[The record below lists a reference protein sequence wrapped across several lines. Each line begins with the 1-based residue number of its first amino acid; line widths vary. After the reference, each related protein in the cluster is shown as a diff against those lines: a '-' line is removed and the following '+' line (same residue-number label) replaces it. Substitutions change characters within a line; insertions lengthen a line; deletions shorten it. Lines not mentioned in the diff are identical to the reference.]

1 MFSPRFEL
9 SRFRS
14 PKMSFAVA
22 FPKFIGITDEMLQK
36 DDVDYVIEMY
46 LLTRSQ
52 IATLIENVLK
62 HRKISDTLFDT
73 GPE

>member
-9 SRFRS
+9 SRPRS
-14 PKMSFAVA
+14 PKISFAVA

-36 DDVDYVIEMY
+36 NDVDYVIEMY

-52 IATLIENVLK
+52 IATFNRKCLK
-62 HRKISDTLFDT
+62 A
-73 GPE
+73 